1 MGDVVYLAEYL
12 KAKSSSKITWLEI
25 EPPTQEQLE
34 WQMFLSKFLD
44 YYEEEKCHIQRK

>member
-12 KAKSSSKITWLEI
+12 KAKSSAKITWLEV

-44 YYEEEKCHIQRK
+44 YYEEQECN